1 MSRYHTM
8 LARTAAALGL
18 ALALAGCKGTPD
30 EKPEPGGTAAEPG
43 GAAAPEPPEL
53 ISASE
58 AQTGRDACKAY
69 SEQVCRCAGQEGMAE
84 ELRSGCEMSSS
95 RLEALELN
103 LRAAV
108 AEGDA
113 TAEDRR
119 AVAANARKIVRGCIE
134 DASAL
139 AARGCPLGTGKVGE
153 ETPPTQTGE
162 ATPGE
167 ATPPSTETPA
177 PARPR

>member
-1 MSRYHTM
+1 MRGRRTS
-8 LARTAAALGL
+8 LALTAAALGL

-30 EKPEPGGTAAEPG
+30 EAPAPGGAAAEPG

-69 SEQVCRCAGQEGMAE
+69 GEQVCRCAGEEGME
-84 ELRSGCEMSSS
+84 ELKAECEMSAS

-113 TAEDRR
+113 TLEDRR
-119 AVAANARKIVRGCIE
+119 AVAANARKIVRSCIE
-134 DASAL
+134 EASAL
-139 AARGCPLGTGKVGE
+139 ASRGCPLGTG
-153 ETPPTQTGE
+153 
-162 ATPGE
+162 
-167 ATPPSTETPA
+167 ATPPASGSPA
-177 PARPR
+177 PAPPR